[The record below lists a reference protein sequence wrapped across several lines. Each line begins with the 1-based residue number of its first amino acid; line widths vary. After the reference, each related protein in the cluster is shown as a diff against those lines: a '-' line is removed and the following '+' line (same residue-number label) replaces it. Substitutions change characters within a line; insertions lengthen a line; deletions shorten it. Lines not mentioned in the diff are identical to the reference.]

1 MWQSMNEA
9 IKALVAGVAFGVVFA
24 LLKLPIPAP
33 GTIAGILGL
42 LGLFIGYMVI
52 SYGLQN

>member
-1 MWQSMNEA
+1 MNEA